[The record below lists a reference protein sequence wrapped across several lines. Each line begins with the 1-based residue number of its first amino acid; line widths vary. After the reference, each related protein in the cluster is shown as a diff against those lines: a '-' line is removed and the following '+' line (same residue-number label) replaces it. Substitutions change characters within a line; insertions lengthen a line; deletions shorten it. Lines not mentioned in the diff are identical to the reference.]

1 MSTNKIKENLAE
13 INIKQFFALNENF
26 VDLELTELCRKFSE
40 VL

>member
-13 INIKQFFALNENF
+13 INKQFFALNENF

>member
-13 INIKQFFALNENF
+13 INKHFFALNENF